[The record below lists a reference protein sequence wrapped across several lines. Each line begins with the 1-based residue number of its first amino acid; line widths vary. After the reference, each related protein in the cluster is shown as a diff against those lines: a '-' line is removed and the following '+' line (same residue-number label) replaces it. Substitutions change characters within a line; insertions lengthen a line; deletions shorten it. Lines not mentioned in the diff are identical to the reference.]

1 MINYKK
7 NHIIKVKKNY
17 QNILKNINVIHMNIK
32 KLSILAL
39 GLLILIF
46 AMSAIFASEDVHQNT
61 LNTNDTMQNT
71 STDVNNQTINNQT
84 TPENTTKEK
93 IKTSVQAD
101 EKAVKYKKS
110 SYFKIKL
117 QDKNKTLLK
126 NVKLKVTVKSGNK
139 IKVFNIKKNSKG
151 IAQFNTKGL
160 KVGKYSVNITSD
172 DDNYTVTKTSKIFV
186 GKQYSVLVR
195 FSKIKTLKNK
205 DKIRL
210 RVLYD
215 KDKGKEVT
223 VVFKNKE
230 KYTKILKAKF
240 IFYKP
245 STRKTISMME
255 YSKFKNG
262 KWENPDKDY
271 TFRSMIWKARLYYI
285 SYKA

>member
-1 MINYKK
+1 M
-7 NHIIKVKKNY
+7 
-17 QNILKNINVIHMNIK
+17 
-32 KLSILAL
+32 SILIYPSYFFTETPL
-39 GLLILIF
+39 SEIF
-46 AMSAIFASEDVHQNT
+46 YVSFQQN
-61 LNTNDTMQNT
+61 N
-71 STDVNNQTINNQT
+71 SK
-84 TPENTTKEK
+84 PKRRNTTKEK

-139 IKVFNIKKNSKG
+139 IKVFNIKTNSKG
-151 IAQFNTKGL
+151 IAQFNTKCL
-160 KVGKYSVNITSD
+160 KVGKYSVNITAD

-210 RVLYD
+210 KVLYD

-223 VVFKNKE
+223 IVFKNKE

-245 STRKTISMME
+245 STRKTVSKME

-271 TFRSMIWKARLYYI
+271 TFRYQIWKARVYYI